1 MEFPTQRYLKKF
13 FASLTIDA
21 DEKGHYYKVI
31 LSETIK
37 TFMADPSKEN
47 AYAVYT
53 AFFDIYRL
61 GNQGKSFVDL
71 LDLLRAYEENAA
83 AVVEGQRDHYVHS
96 VNVFLLGICIYEQ
109 NSIVRD
115 AVSNDIAISG
125 NKLFSTDTEEFLV
138 RWGIASLFHD
148 IGYPMEI
155 INRQV
160 NSFIS
165 FVAADENREIGP
177 FVSYIDFGKLNRI
190 RTSGHENVFTVDGF
204 NYNQSIPTDLLAY
217 GIARKLNANPDD
229 IKKTVDGFLGVMQ
242 KNGFVDHG
250 YYSAIIV
257 LKWYGEILLEAGEQ
271 SLLRNQI
278 VDAAAAIYLHNAYKN
293 VFQKKPF
300 ELGPLKVRCFPLA
313 YLLILCD
320 EAQEWN
326 REAYG
331 IHSEKKLKIDDSY
344 TEITDDYIRF
354 HYITSKG
361 LLTDQFLTKKKEL
374 FYRLL
379 NIYEVFPSGLSITT
393 NEESQKLVEEIKSS
407 SALPRLLAEN
417 IEAIA
422 KQIHADYNKK
432 QRQRYPEREL
442 DYPTWE
448 SLPDTLKYS
457 NIRQA
462 YTIVEKL
469 REIGCSVVPAGQENS
484 YDLSDDEVEYL
495 SIREHNLWVEERVKN
510 GWKYDEKRDPEAKTS
525 PYIVPYS
532 ELPED
537 IKELDRDAI
546 RNMKP
551 LLQSVNLIIHKEN

>member
-1 MEFPTQRYLKKF
+1 MEFPSQRYLAKF
-13 FASLTIDA
+13 FTSLKIDA
-21 DEKGHYYKVI
+21 DEKGHYYKVS

-37 TFMADPSKEN
+37 AFMADPSKEN

-53 AFFDIYRL
+53 VFFDIYRL

-83 AVVEGQRDHYVHS
+83 AVVEGQRDHYIHS
-96 VNVFLLGICIYEQ
+96 VNVFLLGICVYEQ
-109 NSIVRD
+109 NRIIRE
-115 AVSNDIAISG
+115 AVSNDIANSG
-125 NKLFSTDTEEFLV
+125 DRLFSTDAEEFLL

-165 FVAADENREIGP
+165 FVAADEDREIGP

-190 RTSGHENVFTVDGF
+190 KIGVQGKIYAVDGF
-204 NYNQSIPTDLLAY
+204 KYDQSKPTDLLAY
-217 GIARKLNANPDD
+217 GISRKLNANPDD
-229 IKKTVDGFLGVMQ
+229 IQITVDNFLGVMQ

-257 LKWYGEILLEAGEQ
+257 LKWYGEMLLAAGEQ
-271 SLLRNQI
+271 SIFWNQI

-300 ELGPLKVRCFPLA
+300 ELGPLTVSCFPMA
-313 YLLILCD
+313 FLLILCD

-331 IHSEKKLKIDDSY
+331 IHSEKKLRIDDSY

-361 LLTDQFLTKKKEL
+361 LLTEQFLSKKKEL

-379 NIYEVFPSGLSITT
+379 NIYDAFPYGLSITA

-422 KQIHADYNKK
+422 KQIHADYNKN
-432 QRQRYPEREL
+432 QRQRYPDREL

-448 SLPDTLKYS
+448 ALPDTLKYS

-469 REIGCSVVPAGQENS
+469 HEIGCSVVPEGQGEP
-484 YDLSDDEVEYL
+484 YDLSDDEIEYL

-510 GWKYDEKRDPEAKTS
+510 GWRYDTQRDSEAKTS

-532 ELPED
+532 ELSED

-551 LLQSVNLIIHKEN
+551 LLHSVNLIIYKEK